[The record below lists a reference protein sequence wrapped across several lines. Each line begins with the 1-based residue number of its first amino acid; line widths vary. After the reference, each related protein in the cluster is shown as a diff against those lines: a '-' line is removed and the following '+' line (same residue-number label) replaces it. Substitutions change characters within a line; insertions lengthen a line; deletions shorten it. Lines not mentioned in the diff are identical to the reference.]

1 MFFLVEVFFNRVG
14 IDSINLV
21 GSKTTQMTGKN
32 IIWPKINIQDNIFYI
47 NIEMKTCWINS
58 NQPWLIF

>member
-32 IIWPKINIQDNIFYI
+32 II
-47 NIEMKTCWINS
+47 
-58 NQPWLIF
+58 

>member
-21 GSKTTQMTGKN
+21 GPKTTQMTGKN
-32 IIWPKINIQDNIFYI
+32 II
-47 NIEMKTCWINS
+47 
-58 NQPWLIF
+58 